1 MSTQRSQKAVSGSAR
16 CGTVIAVLLMLPF
29 VFAKAEWIEKPA
41 PDFPLGVYY
50 QGLDGSVVV
59 SLTMDNS
66 GRVTS
71 SRVIRSS
78 GHPTLDRLACEASM
92 KWRLAPHSL
101 VPTDL
106 GVGRLQLIRFRQPNA
121 GYAKALVPGS
131 SPFWREVRWRDL

>member
-29 VFAKAEWIEKPA
+29 VFAKAQWIEKPK
-41 PDFPLGVYY
+41 PEFPLHVFH
-50 QGLDGSVVV
+50 QGMAGSVVL
-59 SLTMDNS
+59 SLTLNQD
-66 GRVTS
+66 GQVTS

-78 GHPTLDRLACEASM
+78 GQTILDRLACEASM

-106 GVGRLQLIRFRQPNA
+106 TVGRLQLIRFRRA
-121 GYAKALVPGS
+121 DEGYARAHIPGS
-131 SPFWREVRWRDL
+131 TPIWREVAWQNL

>member
-1 MSTQRSQKAVSGSAR
+1 MSIKRSHKALSGSAR

-29 VFAKAEWIEKPA
+29 VFAKAEWIEKPV
-41 PDFPLGVYY
+41 PEFPMGIYYAGLG
-50 QGLDGSVVV
+50 GSVVV
-59 SLTMDNS
+59 SLTMDRD

-78 GHPTLDRLACEASM
+78 GQTILDRLASEASM

-106 GVGRLQLIRFRQPNA
+106 TVGRLQLIVFRRGDP
-121 GYAKALVPGS
+121 GYARAHIPGTT
-131 SPFWREVRWRDL
+131 PIWKEVAWRNL